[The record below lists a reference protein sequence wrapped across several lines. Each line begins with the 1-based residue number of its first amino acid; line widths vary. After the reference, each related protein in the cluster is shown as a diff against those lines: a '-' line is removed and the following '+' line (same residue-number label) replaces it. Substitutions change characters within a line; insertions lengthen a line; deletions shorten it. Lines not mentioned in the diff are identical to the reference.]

1 MPHWLR
7 GPNRSRI
14 AAVFHSGAC
23 LGALALAACD
33 AKPPARYDS
42 ATRPVAIATQQGAA
56 AAPEGPELS
65 SLTTG
70 RIQPGES
77 VACDTAAVLVRTT
90 LELDVRRQE
99 GSFADSFEGKP
110 RVGCRLTA
118 TGSFAALGDR
128 ADPVDELLRAFE
140 KRHWWMDL
148 RYQADGPDG
157 SDVGLRRR
165 ETLCLIVGRWDGG
178 DDSDTSTAV
187 PPSTP
192 EENRYDV
199 IVECVHDVRS
209 NEDAS
214 VPDSIW
220 ATARAAG
227 LDSLYAIA
235 VRVQDPPYV
244 DGDLDG
250 DGSPDAAVLVEQ
262 RSSGKLGVAFVHYRT
277 NRVFI
282 AGAGSPIARGPDD
295 LSWIDELNVL
305 RKDAAFDT
313 VIRDVPSSPRLG
325 DALWVAHG
333 DSASAFL
340 LWTGRGYVW
349 EARPNR
355 Q

>member
-1 MPHWLR
+1 MPHR
-7 GPNRSRI
+7 FPGRNRSHI
-14 AAVFHSGAC
+14 AAPSCCGA
-23 LGALALAACD
+23 LVGVLALAACD
-33 AKPPARYDS
+33 GRPPGHHDSVARQ
-42 ATRPVAIATQQGAA
+42 PAIATQQGAA
-56 AAPEGPELS
+56 AAIEPELS

-70 RIQPGES
+70 TIQPAES
-77 VACDTAAVLVRTT
+77 VACDSAVVLVRTT
-90 LELDVRRQE
+90 LALAVRRQD
-99 GSFADSFEGKP
+99 GSFTDSFDGKP

-128 ADPVDELLRAFE
+128 TGPVDELLRAFE
-140 KRHWWMDL
+140 RRHWSMDL

-178 DDSDTSTAV
+178 DDSDTSTAGR
-187 PPSTP
+187 PAAQ
-192 EENRYDV
+192 EDDRYDV
-199 IVECVHDVRS
+199 IIECVHDVPS

-244 DGDLDG
+244 DGDFDG

-262 RSSGKLGVAFVHYRT
+262 RSTGKAGVAFVHYRT

-282 AGAGSPIARGPDD
+282 AGAGNPIARGPDD
-295 LSWIDELNVL
+295 LSWIDELEVL
-305 RKDAAFDT
+305 RKDATFDT
-313 VIRDVPSSPRLG
+313 VIHDVPSSRRVG
-325 DALWVAHG
+325 DALWVARG

-340 LWTGRGYVW
+340 LWSGRGYVW